1 MFKHKNKSLYLE
13 FNKIYREFY
22 LMGTIIYLTRHGE
35 TEWNIEKRLQGRG
48 DSPLTENGIQR
59 AKELRD
65 RIKNIDIDV
74 IYSSPIKRALNTAN
88 ILRGNKNIDIV
99 TDDRLMEMC
108 FGDYEGK
115 KIDIIQKENPN
126 WDIKLIMQGN
136 VEICSPNGENLK
148 EVRERISK
156 LMNKIIAEN
165 MGKSILI
172 VTHGITLKALMYY
185 FKDEDVNSE
194 VMGQATLTKINI
206 DEKNNFYIE
215 FKNDDSHFSI
225 KI

>member
-1 MFKHKNKSLYLE
+1 
-13 FNKIYREFY
+13 
-22 LMGTIIYLTRHGE
+22 MGTIIYLTRHGE

-48 DSPLTENGIQR
+48 DSPLTKYGIQR

-126 WDIKLIMQGN
+126 WVIKLIMQGN
-136 VEICSPNGENLK
+136 VEICAPNGENLK

-165 MGKSILI
+165 IGKSILI

>member
-1 MFKHKNKSLYLE
+1 
-13 FNKIYREFY
+13 
-22 LMGTIIYLTRHGE
+22 MGTIIYLTRHGE

-48 DSPLTENGIQR
+48 DSPLTKYGIQR

-136 VEICSPNGENLK
+136 VEICAPNGENLK
-148 EVRERISK
+148 EVRERIFK

-165 MGKSILI
+165 IGKSILI

>member
-1 MFKHKNKSLYLE
+1 
-13 FNKIYREFY
+13 
-22 LMGTIIYLTRHGE
+22 MGTIIYLTRHGE

-165 MGKSILI
+165 IGKSILI

>member
-1 MFKHKNKSLYLE
+1 
-13 FNKIYREFY
+13 
-22 LMGTIIYLTRHGE
+22 MGTIIYLTRHGE

-48 DSPLTENGIQR
+48 DSPLTKYGIQR

-99 TDDRLMEMC
+99 TDDSLMEMC

-115 KIDIIQKENPN
+115 KIDIVQEENPS
-126 WDIKLIMQGN
+126 WDINLIMQGN
-136 VEICSPNGENLK
+136 VEICAPNGENLK

>member
-1 MFKHKNKSLYLE
+1 
-13 FNKIYREFY
+13 
-22 LMGTIIYLTRHGE
+22 MGTIIYLTRHGE

-88 ILRGNKNIDIV
+88 ILRGNKNIDII
-99 TDDRLMEMC
+99 TDDSLMEMC

-136 VEICSPNGENLK
+136 VEICAPNGENLK

-165 MGKSILI
+165 IGKSILI